1 MSIDD
6 AAFDRESI
14 GDDLEVW
21 SVDDETQLQPG
32 DTLIDRGVDDVL
44 DEGFSPP
51 ERPRGSLAYGTTAYE
66 MSQHETIE
74 QRILQEE
81 PDPFSAYGAPD
92 DESGERARVRE
103 RLGGIDPDGIY
114 ADEDFEGQAGRLRS
128 GRLVAR
134 DEFGNLRFTTDV
146 YAGDVGI
153 DGGAA
158 SAEEA
163 AMHIID
169 VTEDELA

>member
-114 ADEDFEGQAGRLRS
+114 ADEDFEGQAGRVRS

>member
-1 MSIDD
+1 
-6 AAFDRESI
+6 
-14 GDDLEVW
+14 
-21 SVDDETQLQPG
+21 
-32 DTLIDRGVDDVL
+32 
-44 DEGFSPP
+44 
-51 ERPRGSLAYGTTAYE
+51 

-114 ADEDFEGQAGRLRS
+114 ADEDFEGQAGRVRS

>member
-103 RLGGIDPDGIY
+103 RLGGVDPDGIY
-114 ADEDFEGQAGRLRS
+114 ADEDFEGQAGRVRS

>member
-51 ERPRGSLAYGTTAYE
+51 ERPRGSLAKEKTAYE

-114 ADEDFEGQAGRLRS
+114 ADEDFEGQAGRVRS

>member
-1 MSIDD
+1 
-6 AAFDRESI
+6 
-14 GDDLEVW
+14 
-21 SVDDETQLQPG
+21 
-32 DTLIDRGVDDVL
+32 DVL